1 MLHIRALK
9 QALNHELKLTKIHR
23 IIQFDKEAWL
33 KPYIDMNTDLRK
45 DAKNDFEIDFFKLM
59 NNSVFGKVMEN
70 VRNHRDIK
78 LVTSDKRR
86 SILASEPNYHS
97 SKRISK
103 DLMIMEMKKVEVK
116 MNKPIYLGQAI
127 LDISKT
133 LMYEFWYDYIKPKYK
148 EKARLCYMDTD
159 SFVIYIKTE
168 DFYKDIAND
177 VERWFDTSNY
187 DEKDERPLPVGK
199 NKKVIGLFK
208 EELGGKI
215 IIEFC
220 ALRAKAYAYR
230 LDDDTEEKK
239 AKGTKKCIVKREL
252 TFKNHMDSLLN
263 DEAIIK
269 LQQRFRSDHHRVYT
283 EEVNKIAL
291 SSNDDKRL
299 QTFDK
304 VTTFPY
310 GTNVFKVC
318 ESEMLSKNKLSE
330 LDEDKNTPKD
340 KDKDND
346 KDKDKTRTKDK
357 DKTTPKTRTKTE
369 DKTAPKTRTKT
380 EDKDKTTPK
389 TKTKAKTEDKDKTTP
404 KTKTKTEDKDKT
416 TPKTKTKTEDKDKTT
431 PKTKTKVEDKDED
444 IDMDRDNVIRCFS
457 MQS

>member
-416 TPKTKTKTEDKDKTT
+416 TPKTKTK
-431 PKTKTKVEDKDED
+431 VEDKDED
-444 IDMDRDNVIRCFS
+444 IDMDRDKVIRCFS